1 MVLISG
7 YELHYQYTMK
17 CFDFSKINCRPMSI
31 SDFQKNLT
39 NLLNFLVFFVC
50 KTAHKP
56 SHIH

>member
-7 YELHYQYTMK
+7 YELHYHYTMK
-17 CFDFSKINCRPMSI
+17 CFDFSKINCRPRSI
-31 SDFQKNLT
+31 SDFQKK
-39 NLLNFLVFFVC
+39 LNKSFKLFGFFVC